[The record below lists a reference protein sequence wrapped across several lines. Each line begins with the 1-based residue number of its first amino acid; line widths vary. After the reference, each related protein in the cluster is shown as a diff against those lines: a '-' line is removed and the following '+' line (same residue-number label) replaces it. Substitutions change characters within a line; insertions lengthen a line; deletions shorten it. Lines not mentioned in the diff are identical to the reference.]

1 MFAEDFFGMSFKVA
15 TFVQLINNI
24 MENLT
29 DIFLKSRGHKY
40 LRKVPN
46 GKGGYR
52 YIYEEPSLKT
62 TSVVTREQKYKQ
74 NGWDYNT
81 PSTVEYA
88 NDPQRKR
95 LHRKTVAEYIKRSSR
110 QGETSRAVFTLG
122 GSGAGKSTV
131 LRMLGEQDPSF
142 NKIVTV
148 DSDDIKTK
156 TFKED
161 FDAYNKQEDGSA
173 ARRLHEESSELAD
186 KIVDGILSVDN
197 DYLKDGTMKTYAS
210 AAAEI
215 EKAKR
220 KGYRTDVVGVTIPV
234 EEAIRRA
241 TARAAHT
248 GRKVEEP
255 VIVKAHTGSTETFLK
270 LIETGLADSLKLYDN
285 SGTSPILIYDSE
297 DENPIKDVK
306 LFEEFKNKRNYTM
319 AKKDNI
325 EKAYTFIPGESDKEF
340 KRMYQAASPEERK
353 KFGFDLL
360 NDADAEELEIN
371 RLANEWLR
379 DGKPVD

>member
-1 MFAEDFFGMSFKVA
+1 
-15 TFVQLINNI
+15 

-110 QGETSRAVFTLG
+110 QGETPRAVFTLG

-161 FDAYNKQEDGSA
+161 FDAYNKQNSGSA
-173 ARRLHEESSELAD
+173 ARRLHSESSNLAEE
-186 KIVDGILSVDN
+186 IVDGILSVNN

-215 EKAKR
+215 EKAKK

-234 EEAIRRA
+234 EEAINRA
-241 TARAAHT
+241 KARAART
-248 GRKVEEP
+248 NRDVP
-255 VIVKAHTGSTETFLK
+255 DDVVIDAHVGSTNTFLK
-270 LIETGLADSLKLYDN
+270 LIETGLANSLKLYDN
-285 SGTSPILIYDSE
+285 SGSTPILIYDSE
-297 DENPIKDVK
+297 DENPIKNVK

-319 AKKDNI
+319 AKKDNNI
-325 EKAYTFIPGESDKEF
+325 EKSYKLKITERDKEF
-340 KRMYQAASPEERK
+340 KRRYQAASPEERK
-353 KFGFDLL
+353 TFGYDFP
-360 NDADAEELEIN
+360 NDADAHDLEIVS
-371 RLANEWLR
+371 AMEEWLR

>member
-1 MFAEDFFGMSFKVA
+1 
-15 TFVQLINNI
+15 

-95 LHRKTVAEYIKRSSR
+95 VHRKTVAEYIKRSSR
-110 QGETSRAVFTLG
+110 QGETPRAVFTLG

-161 FDAYNKQEDGSA
+161 FDAYNKQKKMSA
-173 ARRLHEESSELAD
+173 AGRLHEESSELAD
-186 KIVDGILSVDN
+186 KIVDGILSVNN

-215 EKAKR
+215 EKAKK
-220 KGYRTDVVGVTIPV
+220 KGYRTDVVGVTISV

-241 TARAAHT
+241 YSRAAKS
-248 GRKVEEP
+248 GRHVELE
-255 VIVKAHTGSTETFLK
+255 VIVKAHVGSTETFLK

-285 SGTSPILIYDSE
+285 SSSSPILIYDSE
-297 DENPIKDVK
+297 DENPIKNVK

-319 AKKDNI
+319 AKKDNNI
-325 EKAYTFIPGESDKEF
+325 EKSYDFGKSEF
-340 KRMYQAASPEERK
+340 NRKMKKIYQEREAK
-353 KFGFDLL
+353 GLPNSVDIL
-360 NDADAEELEIN
+360 NDADADDLA
-371 RLANEWLR
+371 RLRAFGEWLS
-379 DGKPVD
+379 DGQPVD

>member
-1 MFAEDFFGMSFKVA
+1 
-15 TFVQLINNI
+15 

-46 GKGGYR
+46 GKGGFR
-52 YIYEEPSLKT
+52 YIYEEPNLKT

-95 LHRKTVAEYIKRSSR
+95 LHRRTVAEYIKRSSR
-110 QGETSRAVFTLG
+110 QGETPRAVFTLG

-142 NKIVTV
+142 NKITVV

-161 FDAYNKQEDGSA
+161 FDAYNKQKKDSA
-173 ARRLHEESSELAD
+173 AGRLHEESSKLAD
-186 KIVDGILSVDN
+186 DIVDGILSVDN

-215 EKAKR
+215 EKAKK

-241 TARAAHT
+241 MARAERT
-248 GRKVEEP
+248 GRRVNP
-255 VIVKAHTGSTETFLK
+255 DVIIKAHVGSTDTFLK

-285 SGTSPILIYDSE
+285 SGSSPILIYNSE
-297 DENPIKDVK
+297 DKSPIKNVK
-306 LFEEFKNKRNYTM
+306 LFEEFKNKRNFTM
-319 AKKDNI
+319 AKKEDNNI
-325 EKAYTFIPGESDKEF
+325 EKSYTLNIYESDKEF
-340 KRMYQAASPEERK
+340 KRKYQAASPEQQAK
-353 KFGFDLL
+353 MGYDVPHH
-360 NDADAEELEIN
+360 ADMEDI
-371 RLANEWLR
+371 RLTEMANEWLR
-379 DGKPVD
+379 DGQPVD

>member
-1 MFAEDFFGMSFKVA
+1 
-15 TFVQLINNI
+15 

-95 LHRKTVAEYIKRSSR
+95 VHRKTVAEYIKRSSR
-110 QGETSRAVFTLG
+110 QGETPCAVFTLG

-161 FDAYNKQEDGSA
+161 FDAYNKQKKMSA
-173 ARRLHEESSELAD
+173 AGRLHEESSELAD
-186 KIVDGILSVDN
+186 KIVDGILSVNN

-215 EKAKR
+215 EKAKK
-220 KGYRTDVVGVTIPV
+220 KGYRTDVVGVTISV

-241 TARAAHT
+241 YSRAAKS
-248 GRKVEEP
+248 GRHVEPE
-255 VIVKAHTGSTETFLK
+255 VIVKAHVGSTETFLK

-285 SGTSPILIYDSE
+285 SSSSPILIYDSE
-297 DENPIKDVK
+297 DENPIKNVK

-319 AKKDNI
+319 AKKDNNI
-325 EKAYTFIPGESDKEF
+325 EKSYDFGKSEFNRKMKKIYQEREAKGLPNSVDIP
-340 KRMYQAASPEERK
+340 
-353 KFGFDLL
+353 
-360 NDADAEELEIN
+360 NDADADDLA
-371 RLANEWLR
+371 RLRAFGEWLS
-379 DGKPVD
+379 DGQPVD

>member
-1 MFAEDFFGMSFKVA
+1 
-15 TFVQLINNI
+15 

-110 QGETSRAVFTLG
+110 QGETPRAVFTLG

-142 NKIVTV
+142 NKIVVV

-173 ARRLHEESSELAD
+173 AGRLHEESSKLAD

-197 DYLKDGTMKTYAS
+197 DYLKDGTMKTYSS

-215 EKAKR
+215 EKAKK
-220 KGYRTDVVGVTIPV
+220 KGYRADVVGVTIPV

-241 TARAAHT
+241 TARAERT
-248 GRKVEEP
+248 GRKVKTD
-255 VIVKAHTGSTETFLK
+255 VIVKAHTGSTDTFLK

-285 SGTSPILIYDSE
+285 SGSSPILIYDSE
-297 DENPIKDVK
+297 DENPIKNVK

-319 AKKDNI
+319 AKKDNNI
-325 EKAYTFIPGESDKEF
+325 EKSYKLTIYEDDKVF

-353 KFGFDLL
+353 KFGYDVP
-360 NDADAEELEIN
+360 NDADAEDLEIT
-371 RLANEWLR
+371 RMANEWLR

>member
-1 MFAEDFFGMSFKVA
+1 
-15 TFVQLINNI
+15 

-110 QGETSRAVFTLG
+110 QGETPRAVFTLG

-161 FDAYNKQEDGSA
+161 FDAYNKQ
-173 ARRLHEESSELAD
+173 
-186 KIVDGILSVDN
+186 K
-197 DYLKDGTMKTYAS
+197 KMS

-215 EKAKR
+215 EKAKK
-220 KGYRTDVVGVTIPV
+220 KGYRTDVVGVTISV

-241 TARAAHT
+241 YSRAAKS
-248 GRKVEEP
+248 GRHVEPE
-255 VIVKAHTGSTETFLK
+255 VIVKAHVGSTETFLK

-285 SGTSPILIYDSE
+285 SSSSPILIYDSE
-297 DENPIKDVK
+297 DENPIKNVK

-319 AKKDNI
+319 AKKDNNI
-325 EKAYTFIPGESDKEF
+325 EKSYDFGKSEFNRKMKKIYQEREAKGLPNSVDIP
-340 KRMYQAASPEERK
+340 
-353 KFGFDLL
+353 
-360 NDADAEELEIN
+360 NDADADDLA
-371 RLANEWLR
+371 RLRAFGEWLS
-379 DGKPVD
+379 DGQPVD